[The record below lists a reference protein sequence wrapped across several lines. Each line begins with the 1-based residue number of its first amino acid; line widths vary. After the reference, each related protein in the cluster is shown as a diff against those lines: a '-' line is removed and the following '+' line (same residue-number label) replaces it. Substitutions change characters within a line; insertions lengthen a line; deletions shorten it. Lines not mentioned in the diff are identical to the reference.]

1 MFDFPRLSE
10 LIGAAATNY
19 LSGGQ
24 EPAQQL
30 SELLQSAGLDPSVLA
45 GLSES
50 EISALLAEHGI
61 DVSPLLEGGL
71 QQVLAGLGIG
81 DEVTHG

>member
-1 MFDFPRLSE
+1 MFDFSRLSE
-10 LIGAAATNY
+10 MIGTATTNY

-24 EPAQQL
+24 EPAQLL
-30 SELLQSAGLDPSVLA
+30 SELLESAGLDPSALA

-71 QQVLAGLGIG
+71 QQALADLGIG
-81 DEVTHG
+81 NEVTHV